1 MPAPWERRKTMNR
14 QPMKVDAELIHN
26 WSQRYI
32 HVRTGQL
39 GELSQD
45 IRADLLRAHMA
56 HHRDGRNAQE
66 LAEEVAAKHPGLL
79 YA

>member
-1 MPAPWERRKTMNR
+1 MNA
-14 QPMKVDAELIHN
+14 QPMKVSAELIHN

-39 GELSQD
+39 GQLSQD
-45 IRADLLRAHMA
+45 IRADLMRAHMA
-56 HHRDGRNAQE
+56 HHRDGRDAQE
-66 LAEEVAAKHPGLL
+66 LAAEVAAKHPGFL

>member
-1 MPAPWERRKTMNR
+1 VNTT
-14 QPMKVDAELIHN
+14 PMKIDAELIHN

-32 HVRTGQL
+32 HIKTGQL

-45 IRADLLRAHMA
+45 VRADILRAHMA
-56 HHRDGRNAQE
+56 HNRKGEDAQE
-66 LAEEVAAKHPGLL
+66 LAEKLAAKYPGIL

>member
-1 MPAPWERRKTMNR
+1 
-14 QPMKVDAELIHN
+14 MKVDAELIHN

-32 HVRTGQL
+32 SVRHGQL
-39 GELSQD
+39 GELSQN

-66 LAEEVAAKHPGLL
+66 LAEEIAAKHPGFLF
-79 YA
+79 A